1 MAPLLFLQLSNLE
14 ECCLFAFCPPC
25 LLFDCGH
32 PWPVVCSVSLLLQFE
47 FLDFFSCLIFL
58 CLLHFKM
65 FSRLLVCVVYQMC
78 AWMCMVEYMDAGM
91 HTINYHTYL
100 IVSLC
105 VYVLSEPYLVLN
117 VNCCV
122 SGDLYRIV
130 TPVFG
135 VNSIL
140 FLNGAEGRARRQL
153 FDYSLQH
160 ENLDLYSGQLHKVGC
175 TLC

>member
-1 MAPLLFLQLSNLE
+1 MLLVCFLSPMFVVWLWSPMAS
-14 ECCLFAFCPPC
+14 
-25 LLFDCGH
+25 
-32 PWPVVCSVSLLLQFE
+32 SVLCVTFTTVWILG
-47 FLDFFSCLIFL
+47 FFSCLIFL